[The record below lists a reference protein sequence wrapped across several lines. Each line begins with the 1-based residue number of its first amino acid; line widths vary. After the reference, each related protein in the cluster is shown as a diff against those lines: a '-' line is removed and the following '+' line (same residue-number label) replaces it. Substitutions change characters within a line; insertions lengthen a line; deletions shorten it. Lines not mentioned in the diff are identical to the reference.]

1 VRILRHRPTRQFVA
15 LLIECRC
22 GRKFLH
28 RLDRP
33 MVACLSCGRLEDL
46 ARLVARKTG
55 KRAAVHSKARRVARR
70 ALVRR

>member
-15 LLIECRC
+15 LLIECDCR
-22 GRKFLH
+22 RKFLH

-46 ARLVARKTG
+46 VRLMARARA
-55 KRAAVHSKARRVARR
+55 KRTAARVKARRVARH